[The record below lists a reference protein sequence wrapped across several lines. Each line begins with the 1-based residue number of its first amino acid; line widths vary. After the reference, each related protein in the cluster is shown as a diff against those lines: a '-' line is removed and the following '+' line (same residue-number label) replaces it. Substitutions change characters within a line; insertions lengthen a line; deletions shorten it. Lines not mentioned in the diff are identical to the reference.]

1 MAAAVAEMYAGG
13 LSTRKVEAVAKGLG
27 VDSLG
32 KDRSAAYAARSTRPR
47 RTSTAAGSAGSAT
60 SPTCGSTRP
69 S

>member
-1 MAAAVAEMYAGG
+1 MAAALAEMYAGG

-32 KDRSAAYAARSTRPR
+32 KDGSAAYAARSTRPR
-47 RTSTAAGSAGSAT
+47 RTSTAAGSAT